1 MTQAADSGLGPN
13 WVQIEDPNGGFRYTN
28 LAANRN
34 PDYIPEPI
42 PEDLVELSDAETEE
56 LGLQA
61 QLNVLRQFRTEK
73 LKESDWVTNNDVN
86 LSEEKRVLWMKYRQ
100 QLRDIT
106 NNITTVNQALSV
118 RFPEPP
124 L

>member
-1 MTQAADSGLGPN
+1 MTQAADSGFGAN

-42 PEDLVELSDAETEE
+42 PDDLVGLSDAEIEE
-56 LGLQA
+56 LGFQA

-106 NNITTVNQALSV
+106 NNITTVDQALSV